1 MSEGLPL
8 DFGRVVW
15 YDEIEQM
22 FYLQGADMS
31 TNRNKRACALPGCRA
46 WAKRGETLCS
56 SHLRSGAVRRHSGQ
70 VLPLLRA
77 VATPATLP
85 PGQGTGPEGAIEV
98 IDRELEQ
105 LLEARR
111 FFRSWVED
119 QRRRE
124 ERGDL
129 SGEDGPRALSPAQFM
144 HAWNGSTM
152 RVIQLVKARRE
163 LLGDGASAADALI
176 QQVLDEVA
184 QGLPGDP
191 PASTLDEGNRLAA
204 AESDH
209 GNPR

>member
-1 MSEGLPL
+1 MP
-8 DFGRVVW
+8 
-15 YDEIEQM
+15 
-22 FYLQGADMS
+22 A
-31 TNRNKRACALPGCRA
+31 NANKRACAFPGCRA
-46 WAKRGETLCS
+46 WAKRGETLCA
-56 SHLRSGAVRRHSGQ
+56 SHLRSGAVRQHSGQ

-77 VATPATLP
+77 VATPPASPT
-85 PGQGTGPEGAIEV
+85 GQGTGPEGAVEV

-129 SGEDGPRALSPAQFM
+129 VGEDGPRALSPAQFM
-144 HAWNGSTM
+144 QAWNGSTM

-163 LLGDGASAADALI
+163 LLGDGVSAADTLI

-184 QGLPGDP
+184 QGLPGE
-191 PASTLDEGNRLAA
+191 PAGPAAKTEPGDAATLSPGGDDGG
-204 AESDH
+204 S
-209 GNPR
+209 G